1 MGVLALTLAF
11 CGYLALGSWMSQFS
25 ETYSRIMY
33 ISATIYIISIV
44 THHVICG
51 TVEWFFVRLDRTEEA
66 LKAVL
71 DFFKQTSITMYAGY
85 FALLVFAVSFFVA
98 VVTGNTSLPRW
109 ACIFNTFPV
118 FIALAPTKLPAKG
131 NIAGAI
137 MFLGLMFMI

>member
-1 MGVLALTLAF
+1 
-11 CGYLALGSWMSQFS
+11 
-25 ETYSRIMY
+25 
-33 ISATIYIISIV
+33 
-44 THHVICG
+44 
-51 TVEWFFVRLDRTEEA
+51 
-66 LKAVL
+66 
-71 DFFKQTSITMYAGY
+71 MYAGY